1 LIIGIIQSGEP
12 LLFLRPLSL
21 ATAVLASTLPFFAQ
35 SNTVPTSLFGYRD
48 FARQAQIDREFLA
61 VPDAK
66 LAGEELKSLTAAPHV
81 AGSRE
86 DYDTAVYVAN
96 KFKAAGLETTIVP
109 YKAWMNLPQTV
120 YVEATD
126 SSGKTLMQGPSKEHV
141 SSDPYQ
147 DDPRV
152 LPAFNGSSPSG
163 DVTGDVVYA
172 NYGRPE
178 DFQKL
183 ADDNID
189 LHGKIVLVRYGGNFR
204 GVKVYIAQQRG
215 AAGVLIYSDPF
226 DDGYFQGD
234 VYPKGPY
241 RPDTGVQ
248 RGAVQFLFKYPGDA
262 TTPGVASTP
271 NLPDAERL
279 PLQKIDSLP
288 SIPSLPISYKDA
300 SPILEHLTGPGVPRG
315 WQGALPFTYHMGGD
329 GAVRVHLAEK
339 MDYAERTIWDV
350 IGRIPGTDDPDAW
363 VVAGNHRD
371 AWVYGAVDPNSGTA
385 AMLEAAHGMGTLLK
399 AGWKPK
405 RTIYFCSWDAEEE
418 GLIGSTEWVED
429 HARQLDHAVAYFN
442 TDVGV
447 SGPEFE
453 ASAVPSLKQYLRDI
467 AAEVPSPHGGSVLDA
482 WKAEPSRTGSSA
494 SMEEGRSEAPQ
505 PGLVQVGDLGS
516 GSDFT
521 PFLQHAGV
529 PSTDIGSRGRYGVY
543 HSVFDN
549 YAWFTR
555 FADPTFVYEQQQAR
569 VFGLEVLHI
578 ADADVL
584 PYDYVTYAREIAA
597 YLKAAEAKSDKAGVR
612 LSFTPAAAAAARM
625 LTTAESAY
633 SRQKTASG
641 DLSAMNVKLRQVEG
655 DLLDPQ
661 GLPGRPWFRHTIY
674 APGEYTGYAAVVIPG
689 VNEAIDANNRERAQK
704 ELDDLTAALDRAS
717 GDLKAAGE

>member
-1 LIIGIIQSGEP
+1 M
-12 LLFLRPLSL
+12 FLRPFCF
-21 ATAVLASTLPFFAQ
+21 ATALLTSALPLLGQSTTIPA
-35 SNTVPTSLFGYRD
+35 SLFGYRD
-48 FARQAQIDREFLA
+48 FAKQAQIDRDFLA
-61 VPDAK
+61 VPDAA
-66 LAGEELKSLTAAPHV
+66 LAGEALKTLTAVPHV
-81 AGSRE
+81 AGSKE
-86 DYDTAVYVAN
+86 DYDTAVYVAG

-109 YKAWMNLPQTV
+109 YKAWLNLPQTV
-120 YVEATD
+120 HVEATD
-126 SSGKTLMQGPSKEHV
+126 GSGNVLMQGPSKEHV
-141 SSDPYQ
+141 SSDPFQ

-163 DVTGDVVYA
+163 DVSGDVVYA

-183 ADDNID
+183 ADEKID

-204 GVKVYIAQQRG
+204 GVKVYIAQQHG
-215 AAGVLIYSDPF
+215 AAGVLIYSDPY

-234 VYPKGPY
+234 VYPNGPY
-241 RPDTGVQ
+241 RPDSGVQ
-248 RGAVQFLFKYPGDA
+248 RGSVQFMFKYPGDA
-262 TTPGVASTP
+262 TTPGIASTEA
-271 NLPDAERL
+271 LLDAQRL
-279 PLQKIDSLP
+279 SPEKVDSLP

-300 SPILEHLTGPGVPRG
+300 SPILEHLAGPGVPRG
-315 WQGALPFTYHMGGD
+315 WQGALPFAYHIGGD
-329 GAVRVHLAEK
+329 GAVRVHLTEK
-339 MDYAERTIWDV
+339 MDYAQRTIWDV
-350 IGRIPGTDDPDAW
+350 IGRIPGTETPDEW

-385 AMLEAAHGMGTLLK
+385 AMLEAVHGMGTLLNS
-399 AGWKPK
+399 GWKPK

-429 HARQLDHAVAYFN
+429 HAKQLDHAVAYFN

-453 ASAVPSLKQYLRDI
+453 ASAVPSLKQYVRDI
-467 AAEVPSPHGGSVLDA
+467 AAEVPAPHGGSVMDA
-482 WKAEPSRTGSSA
+482 WKAEIPRSGSSA
-494 SMEEGRSEAPQ
+494 SMEEGRSEGPRPA
-505 PGLVQVGDLGS
+505 LVQVGDLGS

-555 FADPTFVYEQQQAR
+555 FADPTFAYEQQQAR

-584 PYDYVTYAREIAA
+584 PYDYVTYAKQIGS
-597 YLKAAEAKSDKAGVR
+597 YLKDAEGKSDKSGIKLNFVQAD
-612 LSFTPAAAAAARM
+612 SAASKM
-625 LTTAESAY
+625 LNAAESAY
-633 SRQKTASG
+633 SRQESAAG
-641 DLSAMNVKLRQVEG
+641 DLNAMNAKLRQVEN
-655 DLLDPQ
+655 DMLDPQ
-661 GLPGRPWFRHTIY
+661 GLPGRPWFRHTVY

-689 VNEAIDANNRERAQK
+689 VNEAIDAKNQDRAQK
-704 ELDDLTAALDRAS
+704 ELDALTAALDRAS
-717 GDLKAAGE
+717 DDLKAAAGN

>member
-1 LIIGIIQSGEP
+1 ML
-12 LLFLRPLSL
+12 LRPVSLSL
-21 ATAVLASTLPFFAQ
+21 ATALFAFPLPLLAQ
-35 SNTVPTSLFGYRD
+35 SATVPDSLFGYRD
-48 FARQAQIDREFLA
+48 FARQAQVDREFLA

-66 LAGEELKSLTAAPHV
+66 LAGEELKTLTAVPHV
-81 AGSRE
+81 AASKE
-86 DYDTAVYVAN
+86 DYDTAVYVSD
-96 KFKAAGLETTIVP
+96 KFKTAGLETMIVP
-109 YKAWMNLPQTV
+109 YKAWLNLPQSV
-120 YVEATD
+120 HVEATD
-126 SSGKTLMQGPSKEHV
+126 STGKVLMQGPSREHV

-147 DDPRV
+147 DDARV

-172 NYGRPE
+172 NYGSPE
-178 DFQKL
+178 DFKKL
-183 ADDNID
+183 ADDKID

-215 AAGVLIYSDPF
+215 AAGVLIYSDPY

-248 RGAVQFLFKYPGDA
+248 RGSVQFMFKYPGDA
-262 TTPGVASTP
+262 TTPGVASTSE
-271 NLPDAERL
+271 LPDAQRL
-279 PLQKIDSLP
+279 PLQKIDTLP
-288 SIPSLPISYKDA
+288 SIPSLPLSYKDA
-300 SPILEHLTGPGVPRG
+300 SPILEHLAGASVPRG
-315 WQGALPFTYHMGGD
+315 WQGALPFTYHIGGD
-329 GAVRVHLAEK
+329 GAVRVHLTEK

-350 IGRIPGTDDPDAW
+350 IGRIPGTEDSDAW
-363 VVAGNHRD
+363 VIAGNHRD

-385 AMLEAAHGMGTLLK
+385 AMLEAVHGMGTLLK
-399 AGWKPK
+399 SGWKPK

-429 HARQLDHAVAYFN
+429 HAKQMEHAVAYFN

-453 ASAVPSLKQYLRDI
+453 ASAVPSLKQYMRDI
-467 AAEVPSPHGGSVLDA
+467 AAETPSPHGGSVLDA
-482 WKAEPSRTGSSA
+482 WKAEVPRSGSSA
-494 SMEEGRSEAPQ
+494 SMDEGRSEGPRAALAP
-505 PGLVQVGDLGS
+505 VGDLGS

-521 PFLQHAGV
+521 PFLQHAGI

-569 VFGLEVLHI
+569 IFGLEVLHI

-584 PYDYVTYAREIAA
+584 PYDYVTYAQEIGS
-597 YLKAAEAKSDKAGVR
+597 YLKAADAKSGKTSAQ
-612 LSFTPAAAAAARM
+612 LNFAPAQTAAAR
-625 LTTAESAY
+625 LLKSAESAY
-633 SRQKTASG
+633 ARQKTASG
-641 DLSAMNVKLRQVEG
+641 DLNAMNAELRQVEN

-689 VNEAIDANNRERAQK
+689 VNEAIDANNREQAQR
-704 ELDDLTAALDRAS
+704 ELDSLTAALDRAS
-717 GDLKAAGE
+717 GDLKAAAGE

>member
-1 LIIGIIQSGEP
+1 M
-12 LLFLRPLSL
+12 FLRPFCF
-21 ATAVLASTLPFFAQ
+21 ATAFLTSALPLLGQSTTIPA
-35 SNTVPTSLFGYRD
+35 SLFGYRD
-48 FARQAQIDREFLA
+48 FAKQAQIDRDFLA
-61 VPDAK
+61 VPDAA
-66 LAGEELKSLTAAPHV
+66 LAGEALKTLTAVPHV
-81 AGSRE
+81 AGSKE
-86 DYDTAVYVAN
+86 DYDTAVYVAG

-109 YKAWMNLPQTV
+109 YKAWLNLPQTV
-120 YVEATD
+120 RVEATD
-126 SSGKTLMQGPSKEHV
+126 GSGNVLMQGPSKEHV
-141 SSDPYQ
+141 SSDPFQ

-183 ADDNID
+183 ADEKID

-215 AAGVLIYSDPF
+215 AAGVLIYSDPY

-248 RGAVQFLFKYPGDA
+248 RGSVQFMFKYPGDA
-262 TTPGVASTP
+262 TTPGIASTAT
-271 NLPDAERL
+271 LPDAQRL
-279 PLQKIDSLP
+279 SPEKVDSLP

-300 SPILEHLTGPGVPRG
+300 SPILEHLAGPGVPRG
-315 WQGALPFTYHMGGD
+315 WQGALPFAYHIGGD
-329 GAVRVHLAEK
+329 GAVRVHLTEK
-339 MDYAERTIWDV
+339 MDYAQRTIWDV
-350 IGRIPGTDDPDAW
+350 IGRIPGTENPDEW
-363 VVAGNHRD
+363 VIAGNHRD

-385 AMLEAAHGMGTLLK
+385 AMLEAVHGMGTLLNS
-399 AGWKPK
+399 GWKPK

-429 HARQLDHAVAYFN
+429 HAKQLEHAVAYFN

-453 ASAVPSLKQYLRDI
+453 ASAVPSLKQYVRDV
-467 AAEVPSPHGGSVLDA
+467 AAEVPAPHGGSVMDA
-482 WKAEPSRTGSSA
+482 WKAEIPRNGPSA
-494 SMEEGRSEAPQ
+494 SMEEGRSEGPRPAQ
-505 PGLVQVGDLGS
+505 VQVGDLGS

-549 YAWFTR
+549 YAWFIR
-555 FADPTFVYEQQQAR
+555 FADPTFAYEQQQAR
-569 VFGLEVLHI
+569 VFGLEVLPI
-578 ADADVL
+578 ADSDVL
-584 PYDYVTYAREIAA
+584 QYNYVTYAKQIGS
-597 YLKAAEAKSDKAGVR
+597 YLKDAEAKSGKSGTKLNFAQAD
-612 LSFTPAAAAAARM
+612 AAASKM
-625 LTTAESAY
+625 LSAAESAY
-633 SRQKTASG
+633 SRQQSAAG
-641 DLSAMNVKLRQVEG
+641 DLNAMNAKLRQVE
-655 DLLDPQ
+655 DDMLDPQ
-661 GLPGRPWFRHTIY
+661 GLPGRPWFRHTVY

-689 VNEAIDANNRERAQK
+689 INEAIDAKNQDRAQK
-704 ELDDLTAALDRAS
+704 ELDALTAALDRAS
-717 GDLKAAGE
+717 DDLKAAAGN

>member
-1 LIIGIIQSGEP
+1 MPS
-12 LLFLRPLSL
+12 RPLSFVL
-21 ATAVLASTLPFFAQ
+21 LSATAILAASLPLLAQ
-35 SNTVPTSLFGYRD
+35 TPAPPQSLFGYRD
-48 FARQAQIDREFLA
+48 FAKQAQLDREFLG

-81 AGSRE
+81 AGSKE
-86 DYDTAVYVAN
+86 DYDTAVYVAD
-96 KFKAAGLETTIVP
+96 KFKAAGLETAIVP
-109 YKAWMNLPQTV
+109 YKAWMNLPV
-120 YVEATD
+120 SVHVEATD
-126 SSGKTLMQGPSKEHV
+126 STGRTLMQGPSKEHV
-141 SSDPYQ
+141 SADPFQ

-178 DFQKL
+178 DFKKL
-183 ADDNID
+183 TNAHID

-215 AAGVLIYSDPF
+215 AAGVLIYSDPY

-248 RGAVQFLFKYPGDA
+248 RGSVQFMFKYPGDA

-271 NLPDAERL
+271 GLPEAERL
-279 PLQKIDSLP
+279 PLNKIDGLP
-288 SIPSLPISYKDA
+288 SIPSMPLSYKDA
-300 SPILEHLTGPGVPRG
+300 TPILEHLTGAAVPRG
-315 WQGALPFTYHMGGD
+315 WQGALPFAYHLGGD
-329 GAVRVHLAEK
+329 GAVRVHLAQK

-350 IGRIPGTDDPDAW
+350 IGRIPGTEGNDNW

-371 AWVYGAVDPNSGTA
+371 AWAYGAVDPNSGTA
-385 AMLEAAHGMGTLLK
+385 AMLEAVHGMGTLLK
-399 AGWKPK
+399 SGWKPK
-405 RTIYFCSWDAEEE
+405 RPIYVCSWDAEEE

-429 HARQLDHAVAYFN
+429 HAKQLEHAVAYFN

-453 ASAVPSLKQYLRDI
+453 ASASPSLKQFVRDV
-467 AAEVPSPHGGSVLDA
+467 AVEVASPKGGSVLDE
-482 WKAEPSRTGSSA
+482 WQAETPRNGSSA
-494 SMEEGRSEAPQ
+494 SMDETPSAAAPEM
-505 PGLVQVGDLGS
+505 LVRVGDLGS

-569 VFGLEVLHI
+569 VFGLEVLHM

-584 PYDYVTYAREIAA
+584 PYDYVTYAKEIGS
-597 YLKAAEAKSDKAGVR
+597 YLKRGGEEGNQGRDAAGFYRSGCGCDED
-612 LSFTPAAAAAARM
+612 
-625 LTTAESAY
+625 AEQRRIRAHPSAI
-633 SRQKTASG
+633 Q
-641 DLSAMNVKLRQVEG
+641 LRQHGCAEYDTAQSRRGFARPPGSAGASLVSSHGIRSGRVHRIRRRG
-655 DLLDPQ
+655 DS
-661 GLPGRPWFRHTIY
+661 RC
-674 APGEYTGYAAVVIPG
+674 E
-689 VNEAIDANNRERAQK
+689 
-704 ELDDLTAALDRAS
+704 
-717 GDLKAAGE
+717 

>member
-1 LIIGIIQSGEP
+1 
-12 LLFLRPLSL
+12 LSL
-21 ATAVLASTLPFFAQ
+21 RYPFLVASLLATTSILAAQ
-35 SNTVPTSLFGYRD
+35 SANVPASQFGYRD
-48 FARQAQIDREFLA
+48 FAHQAQIDREFLA

-66 LAGEELKSLTAAPHV
+66 LAGEELKTLTAVPHV
-81 AGSRE
+81 AASKE
-86 DYDTAVYVAN
+86 DYNTAIYVAN

-109 YKAWMNLPQTV
+109 YKAWLNLPV
-120 YVEATD
+120 SVRVEATD
-126 SSGKTLMQGPSKEHV
+126 SSGHVLMQGPSKEHV

-178 DFQKL
+178 DFRKL

-215 AAGVLIYSDPF
+215 AVGVLIYSDPY

-234 VYPKGPY
+234 IYPKGPY

-248 RGAVQFLFKYPGDA
+248 RGSVQFMFKYPGDA

-271 NLPDAERL
+271 SMSDSERL
-279 PLQKIDSLP
+279 PPQKIDSLP

-300 SPILEHLTGPGVPRG
+300 SPILEHLGGPSVPKG
-315 WQGALPFTYHMGGD
+315 WQGALPFTYHMGGE
-329 GAVRVHLAEK
+329 GSVRVHLAQQ
-339 MDYAERTIWDV
+339 MDYAQRTIWDV
-350 IGRIPGTDDPDAW
+350 IGRIPGTDNPDAW
-363 VVAGNHRD
+363 VIAGNHRD

-385 AMLEAAHGMGTLLK
+385 AMLEAVHGIGALLK
-399 AGWKPK
+399 SGWKPK

-429 HARQLDHAVAYFN
+429 HAKQLDHAVAYFN

-453 ASAVPSLKQYLRDI
+453 AAAVPSLKQYVRDI
-467 AAEVPSPHGGSVLDA
+467 ASGVPSPHGGSVLDA
-482 WKAEPSRTGSSA
+482 WKTERARSGGSA
-494 SMEEGRSEAPQ
+494 SMEETRAEGPQ
-505 PGLVQVGDLGS
+505 PAQAQVGDLGS

-555 FADPTFVYEQQQAR
+555 FGDPTFAYEQQQAR
-569 VFGLEVLHI
+569 IFGLEVLHM

-584 PYDYVTYAREIAA
+584 PYDHVTYAKEIGA
-597 YLKAAEAKSDKAGVR
+597 YLKDAQTKSDKAGVR
-612 LSFTPAAAAAARM
+612 LDFTQANAAAGRM
-625 LTTAESAY
+625 LSNAQSVY
-633 SRQKTASG
+633 SRQKVASG
-641 DLSAMNVKLRQVEG
+641 DLNALNSKLRQVEG

-689 VNEAIDANNRERAQK
+689 VNEAIDAKDSGRAQK
-704 ELDDLTAALDRAS
+704 ELNDLTAALDRAS
-717 GDLKAAGE
+717 GDLKAAAGE

>member
-1 LIIGIIQSGEP
+1 M
-12 LLFLRPLSL
+12 LLRLVSLSL
-21 ATAVLASTLPFFAQ
+21 AASLFVSAQPLLAQ
-35 SNTVPTSLFGYRD
+35 SATVPDSLFGYRD
-48 FARQAQIDREFLA
+48 FARQAQVDRAFLA

-66 LAGEELKSLTAAPHV
+66 LAGEELKTLTAVPHV
-81 AGSRE
+81 AASKE
-86 DYDTAVYVAN
+86 DYDTAVYVAD

-109 YKAWMNLPQTV
+109 YKAWLNLPESV
-120 YVEATD
+120 HVEATD
-126 SSGKTLMQGPSKEHV
+126 STGKVLMQGPSKEHV

-163 DVTGDVVYA
+163 DVSGDVVYA

-183 ADDNID
+183 ADAKID
-189 LHGKIVLVRYGGNFR
+189 LHGKIVLVRYGQNFR

-215 AAGVLIYSDPF
+215 AAGVLIYSDPY

-248 RGAVQFLFKYPGDA
+248 RGSVQFMFKYPGDA

-271 NLPDAERL
+271 ELPDTQRL
-279 PLQKIDSLP
+279 SLQKIDSLP
-288 SIPSLPISYKDA
+288 SIPSLPLSYKDA
-300 SPILEHLTGPGVPRG
+300 SPILEHLAGPGVPRG

-329 GAVRVHLAEK
+329 GGVRVHLTEK

-350 IGRIPGTDDPDAW
+350 VGRIPGTGARDAW
-363 VVAGNHRD
+363 VIAGNHRD
-371 AWVYGAVDPNSGTA
+371 AWAYGAVDPNSGTA
-385 AMLEAAHGMGTLLK
+385 AMLEAVHGMGTLLK
-399 AGWKPK
+399 SGWKPQ

-429 HARQLDHAVAYFN
+429 HAKQMEHAVAYFN

-453 ASAVPSLKQYLRDI
+453 ASAVPSLKQYVRDI
-467 AAEVPSPHGGSVLDA
+467 AAETPSPQGGSVLAA
-482 WKAEPSRTGSSA
+482 WKAEVPRNGSSG
-494 SMEEGRSEAPQ
+494 SMDEGHSEGPQ
-505 PGLVQVGDLGS
+505 PALAPVGDLGS

-569 VFGLEVLHI
+569 IFGLEVLHM

-584 PYDYVTYAREIAA
+584 PYDYVTYAKEIGS
-597 YLKAAEAKSDKAGVR
+597 YLKAAETKSDKASSQLNFASAQTAVAR
-612 LSFTPAAAAAARM
+612 LLKS
-625 LTTAESAY
+625 AESAY
-633 SRQKTASG
+633 ALQKTASG
-641 DLSAMNVKLRQVEG
+641 DLNALNAKLRQVEN
-655 DLLDPQ
+655 DLLDPE

-689 VNEAIDANNRERAQK
+689 VNEALEANKREQAQK
-704 ELDDLTAALDRAS
+704 ELDDLTAALDRAT
-717 GDLKAAGE
+717 GDLKAAAGE